1 MKLKGILLIT
11 LAFFVPIS
19 IFVTDVAV
27 FSLVILWLFEG
38 KFKSKWN
45 KIKSSPWML
54 SLLALLFLYVVGML
68 WGPNHQ
74 GAEWLFQKSALLLL
88 LPILYTFNFSQKEL
102 KYSLFAFLSATT
114 LSALIA
120 SLINL
125 GLIKHLFKYSSI
137 FANNWQNPAFITY
150 TEHNIFLAFSLL
162 VSFFLL
168 YNCYSN
174 RTLRI
179 GLILISI
186 LFLMNLYA
194 EKGRSGQF
202 AFIFIFLSFSI
213 ITFWNKKRLIFLSV
227 IAIVGVNLT
236 AYFSSTQFNQ
246 RIKKIK
252 IQVNQLEKNNTNN
265 LNTRYYL
272 FKYSFEK
279 IKEKPV
285 FGYGTGSFVKE
296 FSSISEH
303 ATKILAGIHKTPH
316 NNYLFIWFELGLVG
330 LLVFLSIFFFQLKA
344 YMSLNQGYFR
354 MIFPAVFLVIM
365 MTDTYLQNHNTA
377 VLYCYLSF
385 IFSTYSF
392 DKYVLFFD

>member
-1 MKLKGILLIT
+1 MKLKGIALIT
-11 LAFFVPIS
+11 LAFFAPIS
-19 IFVTDVAV
+19 IFVTDLAI

-38 KFKSKWN
+38 HFRSKWN
-45 KIKSSPWML
+45 IIKSSPWIL
-54 SLLALLFLYVVGML
+54 SLLALLLLYVVGML
-68 WGPNHQ
+68 WGTNHQ
-74 GAEWLFQKSALLLL
+74 GAEWLFQKSILLLL
-88 LPILYTFNFSQKEL
+88 LPILYTLNFSHKEV

-137 FANNWQNPAFITY
+137 FANNWQNPAFIPY

-168 YNCYSN
+168 YNSYSN
-174 RTLRI
+174 KALRI
-179 GLILISI
+179 VLVLISI
-186 LFLMNLYA
+186 LFLMNLYS

-213 ITFWNKKRLIFLSV
+213 ITFWNKKHLIFLSV
-227 IAIVGVNLT
+227 IAIVVINLI
-236 AYFSSTQFNQ
+236 AYFSSPQFNQ
-246 RIKKIK
+246 RIKKIQ
-252 IQVNQLEKNNTNN
+252 IQVNQLEKNNLNN
-265 LNTRYYL
+265 LNTRYYF

-285 FGYGTGSFVKE
+285 LGYGTGSFVKE

-303 ATKILAGIHKTPH
+303 ANKILAGVHKTPH
-316 NNYLFIWFELGLVG
+316 NNYLFICFELGFVG
-330 LLVFLSIFFFQLKA
+330 LLVFLSIFFFQIKA
-344 YMSLNQGYFR
+344 YKSLNQGYFR
-354 MIFPAVFLVIM
+354 MIFPAIFLVIM
-365 MTDTYLQNHNTA
+365 LTDTYFQNHNTA

-385 IFSTYSF
+385 IFFTYSF
-392 DKYVLFFD
+392 E

>member
-1 MKLKGILLIT
+1 M
-11 LAFFVPIS
+11 
-19 IFVTDVAV
+19 
-27 FSLVILWLFEG
+27 
-38 KFKSKWN
+38 
-45 KIKSSPWML
+45 
-54 SLLALLFLYVVGML
+54 
-68 WGPNHQ
+68 
-74 GAEWLFQKSALLLL
+74 
-88 LPILYTFNFSQKEL
+88 
-102 KYSLFAFLSATT
+102 
-114 LSALIA
+114 
-120 SLINL
+120 
-125 GLIKHLFKYSSI
+125 
-137 FANNWQNPAFITY
+137 
-150 TEHNIFLAFSLL
+150 
-162 VSFFLL
+162 
-168 YNCYSN
+168 
-174 RTLRI
+174 
-179 GLILISI
+179 
-186 LFLMNLYA
+186 
-194 EKGRSGQF
+194 
-202 AFIFIFLSFSI
+202 
-213 ITFWNKKRLIFLSV
+213 

-252 IQVNQLEKNNTNN
+252 IQVNQLEKNKTNN

>member
-1 MKLKGILLIT
+1 MKPKGIALIT
-11 LAFFVPIS
+11 LAFFAPIS

-27 FSLVILWLFEG
+27 FSLAILWLFEG
-38 KFKSKWN
+38 QFKSKWN
-45 KIKSSPWML
+45 KIKSSSWIL

-68 WGPNHQ
+68 WGTNHQ

-88 LPILYTFNFSQKEL
+88 LPILYTLSFSHKVV
-102 KYSLFAFLSATT
+102 KYSLVAFLSATT

-120 SLINL
+120 NLINL
-125 GLIKHLFKYSSI
+125 GWIKHLFKYSSI
-137 FANNWQNPAFITY
+137 FATNWQNPAFMTY
-150 TEHNIFLAFSLL
+150 TDHNVFLASSLL
-162 VSFFLL
+162 VTFFLL
-168 YNCYSN
+168 FNSSTN
-174 RTLRI
+174 KKLRI
-179 GLILISI
+179 VLIFISI
-186 LFLMNLYA
+186 LFLLSLYT
-194 EKGRSGQF
+194 ENGRSGQL

-213 ITFWNKKRLIFLSV
+213 LAFWHKKSLIFLSV
-227 IAIVGVNLT
+227 LAIVGINIM
-236 AYFSSTQFNQ
+236 AYSISPHFRQ
-246 RIKKIK
+246 RIDS
-252 IQVNQLEKNNTNN
+252 IQIQLTQLEKNKVNS

-272 FKYSFEK
+272 YKYSFEK

-285 FGYGTGSFVKE
+285 LGYGTGSFVKE

-303 ATKILAGIHKTPH
+303 ATKILAGVHKTPH

-344 YMSLNQGYFR
+344 YKSLNQGYFR

-365 MTDTYLQNHNTA
+365 LTDTYLQNHNTA

-392 DKYVLFFD
+392 E